1 MKQAKDI
8 LTSHSKFH
16 INLGLNRIKTVLS
29 LLNNPQNSFKSIHV
43 AGTNGK
49 GSTCKMINDIL
60 IENFKDTN
68 VKVGLFTSPHL
79 FSYTERIKIN
89 NQNIPDYIFDR
100 LINDIDEYS
109 QKHNIELT
117 EFELLTV
124 VAFYYFYIKKVD
136 YAVVE
141 VGLGGKYDATNVIE
155 PLISVITTIDFDHT
169 ERLGDTIAKIALQK
183 AGIIKEK
190 SKVAVSK
197 NNLGYEVIKKVA
209 QKNNAELI
217 EALPVQYD
225 MGLYGEFQKENL
237 SLACCAVKNLDIDID
252 EDVIKNAVKNVKWK
266 FRMDF
271 DKEKNLLIDSAHN
284 PSGIRALRQFLDSE
298 HKNDKKKFI
307 FGCLKN
313 KDYKQ
318 MLEILLKEEDEF
330 YFYEFNYPNV
340 LKFCEL
346 PEQIQKRAKKLCSV
360 EEIKEILSEKET
372 LKVVCGSIY
381 MLGDIFKSL

>member
-1 MKQAKDI
+1 MKQAKEI

-16 INLGLNRIKTVLS
+16 INLGLNRIKAVLS

-68 VKVGLFTSPHL
+68 VKIGLFTSPHL

-89 NQNIPDYIFDR
+89 NQDIPDYIFDR
-100 LINDIDEYS
+100 LINDINEFS

-124 VAFYYFYIKKVD
+124 VAFYYFYIKRVD
-136 YAVVE
+136 YAVIE

-155 PLISVITTIDFDHT
+155 PVVSVITTIDFDHT
-169 ERLGDTIAKIALQK
+169 ERLGDTIAKIAMQK
-183 AGIIKEK
+183 AGIIKNN
-190 SKVAVSK
+190 SKVVIS
-197 NNLGYEVIKKVA
+197 NDNLGFEVIKKVA
-209 QKNNAELI
+209 QNNNTELI
-217 EALPVQYD
+217 EAMPTEYD
-225 MGLYGEFQKENL
+225 LGLLGDFQKKNF
-237 SLACCAVKNLDIDID
+237 SLAYSA
-252 EDVIKNAVKNVKWK
+252 IKNIGLNISEDTIKTAIKNVKWK
-266 FRMDF
+266 FRMDYN
-271 DKEKNLLIDSAHN
+271 KEKNLLVDSAHN
-284 PSGIRALRQFLDSE
+284 PSGIKVLRDFLDKE
-298 HKNDKKKFI
+298 YKDEKKIFI

-318 MLEILLKEEDEF
+318 MLGMLLNDEDKF
-330 YFYEFNYPNV
+330 YFYEFNYPNA
-340 LKFCEL
+340 LKYCEL
-346 PEQIQKRAKKLCSV
+346 EEKIKQKMTKLSSLD
-360 EEIKEILSEKET
+360 EIKKILSKKET

-381 MLGDIFKSL
+381 MLGDIFKDL